1 MADDVVLQERRGAVL
16 VLTLNRPD
24 KLNAWTMQMEDE
36 YFGALE
42 AAAADPAVRVIVVT
56 GAGRGFCSGADMN
69 LLQDIQSGNR
79 PSSAVP
85 RPMTFPTTIP
95 KPVIG
100 AINGVAAG
108 LGFVQALICDIRFAA
123 DTARFTTAFSKR
135 GLVAE
140 HGSSWLLPRL
150 VGPAVALELLYSARM
165 VDAAEALELGLV
177 NRVVPADALLD
188 ETIAYATD
196 LAENCSPASF
206 AAMKWQVYRH
216 AQTDLDTA
224 LGEANRL
231 MVETFTRPD
240 FKEGVSSFL
249 EKRAPAF
256 EPVAGSTGFS
266 LLP

>member
-1 MADDVVLQERRGAVL
+1 MADDVVLQDRRGAVL
-16 VLTLNRPD
+16 VLTLNRPE
-24 KLNAWTMQMEDE
+24 KLNAWTMEMEGQ
-36 YFGALE
+36 YFGAL
-42 AAAADPAVRVIVVT
+42 AAAADDPDVRVIVVT

-69 LLQDIQSGNR
+69 QLQDIQAGGR
-79 PSSAVP
+79 PQSAVP

-95 KPVIG
+95 KPIIG

-108 LGFVQALICDIRFAA
+108 LGFVQALLCDVRFAA
-123 DTARFTTAFSKR
+123 DTTRLTTAFSKR

-150 VGPAVALELLYSARM
+150 VGPAVALELLYSGRM
-165 VDAAEALELGLV
+165 VDAAEALALGLV
-177 NRVVPADALLD
+177 NRVCPADSLLD
-188 ETIAYATD
+188 ETVAYATD
-196 LAENCSPASF
+196 LAENCSPSSF
-206 AAMKWQVYRH
+206 AAMKWQIYRH

-224 LGEANRL
+224 LTEANRL
-231 MVETFTRPD
+231 MVETFGRPD

-249 EKRAPAF
+249 EKRPPKF